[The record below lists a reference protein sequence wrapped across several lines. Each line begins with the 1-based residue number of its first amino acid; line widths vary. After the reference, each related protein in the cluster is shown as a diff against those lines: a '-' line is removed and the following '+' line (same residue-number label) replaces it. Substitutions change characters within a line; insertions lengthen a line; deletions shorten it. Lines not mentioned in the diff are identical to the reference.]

1 MNLLSSYLNVN
12 SILILFIV
20 IFAFIVIR
28 QLIIGFSKSHFKN
41 VFMFLIFVIGILS
54 IYARQY
60 LLGILFILFGF
71 TLIIGMH
78 FIGDSKN
85 ENKE

>member
-28 QLIIGFSKSHFKN
+28 QLIIGLSKSHFKN
-41 VFMFLIFVIGILS
+41 IVIFLIFVIAILS

-60 LLGILFILFGF
+60 LLGILFILLG
-71 TLIIGMH
+71 LILIMGMH
-78 FIGDSKN
+78 FMGDSKN